1 MKQLASFLA
10 TALATSAL
18 VSAADDSKD
27 RSQSADKATL
37 ATPAVTGAADDY
49 KARLQSA
56 GKAAREAG
64 SKEAYIAE
72 LEKQGRALIK
82 DFPDKEEP
90 YQMLLHVAENAEGDK
105 AQSLLKELDDDK
117 TPTKVRD
124 RAKAVAKKLD
134 RVGKPLELKFKAVD
148 GRDVDV
154 AALKGKV
161 VLVDFWAT
169 WCGPCV
175 AELPNVKAAYD
186 KLHAKGFEIVGISF
200 DKDQAKLEEF
210 VKTKEME
217 WPQYFDGKVWDND
230 FGKQFGI
237 QGIPSM
243 WLVDKKGNLVDLS
256 ARGALAEKV
265 EKLLAE

>member
-1 MKQLASFLA
+1 MKLLASFVA
-10 TALATSAL
+10 TVLATSAL
-18 VSAADDSKD
+18 VSAADDYKD
-27 RSQSADKATL
+27 R
-37 ATPAVTGAADDY
+37 
-49 KARLQSA
+49 LQNA
-56 GKAAREAG
+56 GKAIRESG

-90 YQMLLHVAENAEGDK
+90 YQMLLHAAENAESDK
-105 AQSLLKELDDDK
+105 AQTILKELADEK
-117 TPTKVRD
+117 VPTKVQD
-124 RAKAVAKKLD
+124 RAKALAKKLD

-148 GRDVDV
+148 GRDVDL

-175 AELPNVKAAYD
+175 AELPNVKAAYE
-186 KLHAKGFEIVGISF
+186 KLHPKGFEIVGISF
-200 DKDQAKLEEF
+200 DKDKEKLEEF
-210 VKTKEME
+210 VKTKEMA
-217 WPQYFDGKVWDND
+217 WPQYFDGKLWDND

-237 QGIPSM
+237 QSIPSM

-256 ARGALAEKV
+256 ARGALDEKV

>member
-1 MKQLASFLA
+1 MKLLTSLVAAIF
-10 TALATSAL
+10 ATSAL
-18 VSAADDSKD
+18 
-27 RSQSADKATL
+27 L
-37 ATPAVTGAADDY
+37 NAADDY
-49 KARLQSA
+49 KDRLQNA
-56 GKAAREAG
+56 VKAIREAG
-64 SKEAYIAE
+64 SKEAYISE

-82 DFPDKEEP
+82 DFPDKEEA

-105 AQSLLKELDDDK
+105 AQAILKELADE
-117 TPTKVRD
+117 KVP
-124 RAKAVAKKLD
+124 AKARDAAKVLAKKLD
-134 RVGKPLELKFKAVD
+134 MVGKPVDIKFKAVD

-186 KLHAKGFEIVGISF
+186 KLHPKGFEIVGISF
-200 DKDQAKLEEF
+200 DKDKGKLEEF
-210 VKTKEME
+210 VKAKEME
-217 WPQYFDGKVWDND
+217 WPQYFDGNVWDNA

-237 QGIPSM
+237 QSIPSM
-243 WLVDKKGNLVDLS
+243 WLVDKKGNVVDLS
-256 ARGALAEKV
+256 ARGGLADKV